1 MKLTKKQRDI
11 VREVADAHQ
20 QYLDV
25 DAKRSSAGEA
35 YINAFGPDTRHT
47 FRLPSGRQIEVYV
60 PVRFGTAR
68 LVAQAGQSAASAEDV
83 GSNPPAGPPRGR
95 ERCR

>member
-1 MKLTKKQRDI
+1 MKLTKKHKGI

-60 PVRFGTAR
+60 PTCELFYPEVTILESEEVIEA
-68 LVAQAGQSAASAEDV
+68 
-83 GSNPPAGPPRGR
+83 
-95 ERCR
+95 